1 MQKVIRTFPPESSY
15 ISDYNSIKALD
26 SALSSGWHVV
36 MVNPITRGGN
46 MWLEYIVEKEDKA

>member
-1 MQKVIRTFPPESSY
+1 MQKVIRTFPPEGGY

-46 MWLEYIVEKEDKA
+46 MWLEYIVEKEE